1 MKIHEHDGGSI
12 RTFFGRATLLVL
24 GTAVAISVS
33 AVVQAQ
39 SVPSPPSETAKS
51 SSATQEVATPVR
63 GAAMSDALRAS
74 ITKVVLMPG
83 ESPVNEEVDGTYRKA
98 THGITGGMV
107 VGADASTIKKEV
119 GPVNLRIPIPILQ
132 LPGMIAGGIAGATQ
146 SEIQEFRDAL
156 TKDLVEASS
165 QQLVNEKIASDVYF
179 EIREAP
185 NLEPELFAR
194 ETPVPVDTD
203 AILYVGIRDL
213 VIDVDG
219 NEAIITTR
227 VTATMHRRS
236 DETDVY
242 ETMIQYQD
250 RDTLSNWTKNDNA
263 VWRDYANFARHY
275 LGREIA
281 AQVFDS
287 AGVAHTLIPVKSSSV
302 SVSKRNRWQGS
313 SKSLGPTLA
322 WESSLPGSDADPA
335 WAAGIDETKIYYD
348 LEIYDLHRPVYS
360 VKQIPNPQHTVTMN
374 LEACKSYRWSVRPSY
389 HVGGD
394 IKYGPWMRSDTNP
407 AGGNGN
413 VGQKASEAP
422 AFLYDFASLQ
432 IKCGS
437 K

>member
-1 MKIHEHDGGSI
+1 MKIQEHDRGSI
-12 RTFFGRATLLVL
+12 RTFI
-24 GTAVAISVS
+24 GTAVAISASV
-33 AVVQAQ
+33 VVQAQ
-39 SVPSPPSETAKS
+39 GVPM
-51 SSATQEVATPVR
+51 PVP

-74 ITKVVLMPG
+74 IAKVVMMPG
-83 ESPVNEEVDGTYRKA
+83 ESPVNEEVDGTYKKS
-98 THGITGGMV
+98 THGLAGGMIAGS
-107 VGADASTIKKEV
+107 GATTINKEV
-119 GPVNLRIPIPILQ
+119 GPVNLSIPIPILQ

-146 SEIQEFRDAL
+146 REIQEFRDTL
-156 TKDLVEASS
+156 TKDLVEVSS

-185 NLEPELFAR
+185 NLEPRLFAR

-213 VIDVDG
+213 VIDVEG
-219 NEAIITTR
+219 NEAIITAT
-227 VTATMHRRS
+227 VTATMHRHS
-236 DETDVY
+236 DKTDVY
-242 ETMIQYQD
+242 KTVIQYQD

-275 LGREIA
+275 IGREIA
-281 AQVFDS
+281 ARVFDS
-287 AGVAHTLIPVKSSSV
+287 AGIVQTLVPVKSSSV
-302 SVSKRNRWQGS
+302 KASKRNPWHGT

-322 WESSLPGSDADPA
+322 WEFSLPGSDTDPA

-360 VKQIPNPQHTVTMN
+360 MKQIPDPQHTVTAN
-374 LEACKSYRWSVRPSY
+374 LEACQSYRWSVRPSY

-394 IKYGPWMRSDTNP
+394 IKYGPWMRSDSNP

-422 AFLYDFASLQ
+422 AFLYDFASLD

>member
-1 MKIHEHDGGSI
+1 MKEQEHNRGSI
-12 RTFFGRATLLVL
+12 RTFIGRATLLML
-24 GTAVAISVS
+24 GTAVAISAS

-39 SVPSPPSETAKS
+39 GVSSPMPVQGAPMSE
-51 SSATQEVATPVR
+51 
-63 GAAMSDALRAS
+63 ALRAS
-74 ITKVVLMPG
+74 ITKVVLKPG
-83 ESPVNEEVDGTYRKA
+83 ESPVNEAVDGTYRKS
-98 THGITGGMV
+98 TYGLTGGMIA
-107 VGADASTIKKEV
+107 GSDASTIRKEV
-119 GPVNLRIPIPILQ
+119 GPVNLSIPIPILQ

-185 NLEPELFAR
+185 NLEPDLFAR

-213 VIDVDG
+213 TIDVEG
-219 NEAIITTR
+219 NEAIITATA
-227 VTATMHRRS
+227 TATMHRRS

-242 ETMIQYQD
+242 ATTIQYQD

-275 LGREIA
+275 IGREIA

-287 AGVAHTLIPVKSSSV
+287 AAIAHTLIPLKSSSV
-302 SVSKRNRWQGS
+302 GVSKKNRWDGT
-313 SKSLGPTLA
+313 SKSLAPTLA
-322 WESSLPGSDADPA
+322 WELSLPGSDAVPA
-335 WAAGIDETKIYYD
+335 WAAGIDETKIHYD

-360 VKQIPNPQHTVTMN
+360 MKQIQGPQHTVTAN
-374 LEACKSYRWSVRPSY
+374 LEACQSYRWSVRPSY

-394 IKYGPWMRSDTNP
+394 IKYGPWMRSDSSTD
-407 AGGNGN
+407 GSNGN

-422 AFLYDFASLQ
+422 AFLYDFASLE

>member
-1 MKIHEHDGGSI
+1 
-12 RTFFGRATLLVL
+12 
-24 GTAVAISVS
+24 
-33 AVVQAQ
+33 
-39 SVPSPPSETAKS
+39 
-51 SSATQEVATPVR
+51 
-63 GAAMSDALRAS
+63 
-74 ITKVVLMPG
+74 MPG

-98 THGITGGMV
+98 THGLTGGMV
-107 VGADASTIKKEV
+107 VGSEATTIKKEV

-146 SEIQEFRDAL
+146 SEIQKFRDAL

-213 VIDVDG
+213 TIDVEG
-219 NEAIITTR
+219 NDAIITTT
-227 VTATMHRRS
+227 VIATMHRRS

-242 ETMIQYQD
+242 ETTIQYQD
-250 RDTLSNWTKNDNA
+250 RDKLSNWTKNDNA

-275 LGREIA
+275 IGREIT

-287 AGVAHTLIPVKSSSV
+287 AGIAPALIPVKSSSV
-302 SVSKRNRWQGS
+302 NVSKRKPWHGS

-322 WESSLPGSDADPA
+322 WQLSLPGSDADPA
-335 WAAGIDETKIYYD
+335 WAAGIDETRIYYD
-348 LEIYDLHRPVYS
+348 LEIYDLQRPVYS
-360 VKQIPNPQHTVTMN
+360 VKQIPDPQHTVTAK
-374 LEACKSYRWSVRPSY
+374 LKACQSYRWSVRPSY
-389 HVGGD
+389 HVGGN

-407 AGGNGN
+407 DGGNGN

>member
-1 MKIHEHDGGSI
+1 MKIQEHDRGSI
-12 RTFFGRATLLVL
+12 RTFIA
-24 GTAVAISVS
+24 TAVAISAS
-33 AVVQAQ
+33 TFVQAQ
-39 SVPSPPSETAKS
+39 GVPM
-51 SSATQEVATPVR
+51 PVP

-74 ITKVVLMPG
+74 IAKVVMMPG
-83 ESPVNEEVDGTYRKA
+83 ESPVNEEVDGTYKKS
-98 THGITGGMV
+98 THGLAGGMIAGS
-107 VGADASTIKKEV
+107 GATTINKEV
-119 GPVNLRIPIPILQ
+119 GPVNLSIPIPILQ

-146 SEIQEFRDAL
+146 REIQEFRDAL

-185 NLEPELFAR
+185 NLEPRLFAR

-203 AILYVGIRDL
+203 AILYVSIRDL
-213 VIDVDG
+213 TIDVDG
-219 NEAIITTR
+219 NEAIITTT
-227 VTATMHRRS
+227 VAATMHRRS

-242 ETMIQYQD
+242 ETVVQYQD

-275 LGREIA
+275 IGREIA

-287 AGVAHTLIPVKSSSV
+287 AGVAHTLIPVKSGSV
-302 SVSKRNRWQGS
+302 KLSKRNRWHGS

-322 WESSLPGSDADPA
+322 WELSLPGSDADPA

-360 VKQIPNPQHTVTMN
+360 MKQISDPQHTVTAN

-394 IKYGPWMRSDTNP
+394 IQYGPWMRSVSNP
-407 AGGNGN
+407 DGGNGN

-422 AFLYDFASLQ
+422 AYLYDFASLE

>member
-1 MKIHEHDGGSI
+1 MKIQEHDRGSI
-12 RTFFGRATLLVL
+12 RTFI
-24 GTAVAISVS
+24 GTAVAISASV
-33 AVVQAQ
+33 VVQAQ
-39 SVPSPPSETAKS
+39 GVPM
-51 SSATQEVATPVR
+51 PVP

-74 ITKVVLMPG
+74 IAKVVMMPG
-83 ESPVNEEVDGTYRKA
+83 ESPVNEEVDGTYKKS
-98 THGITGGMV
+98 THGLAGGMIAGS
-107 VGADASTIKKEV
+107 GATTINKEV
-119 GPVNLRIPIPILQ
+119 GPVNLSIPIPILQ

-146 SEIQEFRDAL
+146 REIQEFRDAL

-185 NLEPELFAR
+185 NLEPRLFAR

-203 AILYVGIRDL
+203 AILYVSIRDL
-213 VIDVDG
+213 TIDVDG
-219 NEAIITTR
+219 NEAIITTT
-227 VTATMHRRS
+227 VAATMHRRS

-242 ETMIQYQD
+242 ETVVQYQD

-275 LGREIA
+275 IGREIA

-287 AGVAHTLIPVKSSSV
+287 AGVAHTLIPVKSGSV
-302 SVSKRNRWQGS
+302 KLSKRNRWHGS

-322 WESSLPGSDADPA
+322 WELSLPGSDADPA

-360 VKQIPNPQHTVTMN
+360 MKQISDPQHTVTAN

-394 IKYGPWMRSDTNP
+394 IQYGPWMRSVSNP
-407 AGGNGN
+407 DGGNGN

-422 AFLYDFASLQ
+422 AYLYDFASLE

>member
-1 MKIHEHDGGSI
+1 MKIHEHDRGSI
-12 RTFFGRATLLVL
+12 RAFIGRATLLTL
-24 GTAVAISVS
+24 GTAVAISAS

-51 SSATQEVATPVR
+51 SSATEEVATPVP
-63 GAAMSDALRAS
+63 MSEALRAS

-83 ESPVNEEVDGTYRKA
+83 ESPVNEEVDGTFRKS
-98 THGITGGMV
+98 TYGVTGGMV
-107 VGADASTIKKEV
+107 AGSEASTIKKEV

-194 ETPVPVDTD
+194 ETPVPIDTD

-219 NEAIITTR
+219 NEAIITTT
-227 VTATMHRRS
+227 VTATMHRHS

-242 ETMIQYQD
+242 ETTIQYQD

-275 LGREIA
+275 LGRELA
-281 AQVFDS
+281 ARVFDS

-302 SVSKRNRWQGS
+302 SVSKRKPWHGS

-335 WAAGIDETKIYYD
+335 WAAGIDETNIYYD

-360 VKQIPNPQHTVTMN
+360 VKQVPDPQHTVTAK

-394 IKYGPWMRSDTNP
+394 IKYGPWMRSDSNP

>member
-1 MKIHEHDGGSI
+1 MKEQEHKRGSI
-12 RTFFGRATLLVL
+12 RTFIGRATSLIL
-24 GTAVAISVS
+24 GTVVAISAS

-39 SVPSPPSETAKS
+39 GVSSPMPVQDAPMSE
-51 SSATQEVATPVR
+51 
-63 GAAMSDALRAS
+63 ALRAS
-74 ITKVVLMPG
+74 ITKVVLKPG
-83 ESPVNEEVDGTYRKA
+83 ESPVNEEVDGTYRKS
-98 THGITGGMV
+98 TYGITGGMV
-107 VGADASTIKKEV
+107 AGSDASTIRTEV
-119 GPVNLRIPIPILQ
+119 GPVNLSIPIPILQ

-146 SEIQEFRDAL
+146 SEIQKFRDAL
-156 TKDLVEASS
+156 AKDLVEASS

-185 NLEPELFAR
+185 NLEPDLFAR

-213 VIDVDG
+213 TIDVDG
-219 NEAIITTR
+219 NEAIITATA
-227 VTATMHRRS
+227 TATMHRRS

-242 ETMIQYQD
+242 ETTIQYQD

-275 LGREIA
+275 FGREIT

-287 AGVAHTLIPVKSSSV
+287 AALAHTLIPLKSSSV
-302 SVSKRNRWQGS
+302 RVSKRNRWDGT
-313 SKSLGPTLA
+313 SKSLAPTLA
-322 WESSLPGSDADPA
+322 WELSLPGSDADSA
-335 WAAGIDETKIYYD
+335 WAAGIDETKIHYD

-360 VKQIPNPQHTVTMN
+360 MKQIQGPQHTVTAN
-374 LEACKSYRWSVRPSY
+374 LEACRSYRWSVRPSY

-394 IKYGPWMRSDTNP
+394 IKYGPWMRSDSNP
-407 AGGNGN
+407 DGGNGN

-422 AFLYDFASLQ
+422 AFLYDFASLE

>member
-1 MKIHEHDGGSI
+1 MKEREHNRGSI
-12 RTFFGRATLLVL
+12 RTFIGRATLLML
-24 GTAVAISVS
+24 GTAVAISAS

-39 SVPSPPSETAKS
+39 GVSSPMPVQGAPMSE
-51 SSATQEVATPVR
+51 
-63 GAAMSDALRAS
+63 ALRAS
-74 ITKVVLMPG
+74 ITKVVLKPG
-83 ESPVNEEVDGTYRKA
+83 ESPVNEAVDGTYRKS
-98 THGITGGMV
+98 TYGVTGGMIA
-107 VGADASTIKKEV
+107 GSDASTIRKEV
-119 GPVNLRIPIPILQ
+119 GPVNLSIPIPILQ

-185 NLEPELFAR
+185 NLEPDLFAR

-213 VIDVDG
+213 TIDVEG
-219 NEAIITTR
+219 NEAIITATA
-227 VTATMHRRS
+227 TATMHRRS

-242 ETMIQYQD
+242 ATTIQYQD

-275 LGREIA
+275 IGREIA

-287 AGVAHTLIPVKSSSV
+287 AAIAHTLIPLKSSSV
-302 SVSKRNRWQGS
+302 GVSKKNRWDGT
-313 SKSLGPTLA
+313 SKSLAPTLA
-322 WESSLPGSDADPA
+322 WELSLPGSDADPA
-335 WAAGIDETKIYYD
+335 WAAGIDETKIHYD

-360 VKQIPNPQHTVTMN
+360 MKQIQDPQHTVTAN
-374 LEACKSYRWSVRPSY
+374 LEACQSYRWSVRPSY

-394 IKYGPWMRSDTNP
+394 IKYGPWMRSDSNP
-407 AGGNGN
+407 DGGNGN

-422 AFLYDFASLQ
+422 AFLYDFASLE

>member
-12 RTFFGRATLLVL
+12 RTFIRRATLLAL
-24 GTAVAISVS
+24 GTVVAISAS

-39 SVPSPPSETAKS
+39 GVPSPPSETAKP
-51 SSATQEVATPVR
+51 APVTQEVAAPVPR
-63 GAAMSDALRAS
+63 AAMSEALRAS

-83 ESPVNEEVDGTYRKA
+83 ESPVNEEVDGTYRKG

-146 SEIQEFRDAL
+146 NEIQEFRDAL

-213 VIDVDG
+213 TIDVDG
-219 NEAIITTR
+219 NDAIITTR

-236 DETDVY
+236 DETAVY
-242 ETMIQYQD
+242 ETTIQYQD
-250 RDTLSNWTKNDNA
+250 RDTLGNWTKNDNA

-287 AGVAHTLIPVKSSSV
+287 AGIADTLIPVKSSSV
-302 SVSKRNRWQGS
+302 SVSKRKPWQGS

-322 WESSLPGSDADPA
+322 WDSNLPGSDADPA
-335 WAAGIDETKIYYD
+335 WAAGIDETNIYYD

-360 VKQIPNPQHTVTMN
+360 VKQVPDPQHTVTAK

-394 IKYGPWMRSDTNP
+394 IKYGPWMRSDSNP
-407 AGGNGN
+407 GGGNGN

>member
-1 MKIHEHDGGSI
+1 MKIQEHDRGSI
-12 RTFFGRATLLVL
+12 RTFI
-24 GTAVAISVS
+24 GTAVAISAS
-33 AVVQAQ
+33 TFVQAQ
-39 SVPSPPSETAKS
+39 GVPM
-51 SSATQEVATPVR
+51 PVP

-74 ITKVVLMPG
+74 IAKVVMMPG
-83 ESPVNEEVDGTYRKA
+83 ESPVNEEVDGTYKKS
-98 THGITGGMV
+98 THGLAGGMIAGS
-107 VGADASTIKKEV
+107 GATTINKEV
-119 GPVNLRIPIPILQ
+119 GPVNLSIPIPILQ

-146 SEIQEFRDAL
+146 REIQEFRDAL

-185 NLEPELFAR
+185 NLEPRLFAR

-203 AILYVGIRDL
+203 AILYVSIRDL
-213 VIDVDG
+213 TIDVDG
-219 NEAIITTR
+219 NEAIITTT
-227 VTATMHRRS
+227 VAATMHRRS

-242 ETMIQYQD
+242 ETVVQYQD

-275 LGREIA
+275 IGREIA

-287 AGVAHTLIPVKSSSV
+287 AGVAHTLIPVKSGSV
-302 SVSKRNRWQGS
+302 KLSKRNRWHGS

-322 WESSLPGSDADPA
+322 WELSLPGSDADPA

-360 VKQIPNPQHTVTMN
+360 MKQISDPQHTVTAN

-394 IKYGPWMRSDTNP
+394 IQYGPWMRSVSNP
-407 AGGNGN
+407 DGGNGN

-422 AFLYDFASLQ
+422 AYLYDFASLE

>member
-1 MKIHEHDGGSI
+1 MKEQEHDRGSI
-12 RTFFGRATLLVL
+12 RAFIGRATLLML
-24 GTAVAISVS
+24 GTVVAISAS

-39 SVPSPPSETAKS
+39 GVPSPPSTTAKPS
-51 SSATQEVATPVR
+51 PAAQEVPKAVQ
-63 GAAMSDALRAS
+63 GAPMSEALRAS

-83 ESPVNEEVDGTYRKA
+83 ESPVNEEVDGTYKKP
-98 THGITGGMV
+98 TYGVTGGMV
-107 VGADASTIKKEV
+107 AGSDASTIRTEV
-119 GPVNLRIPIPILQ
+119 GPVNLSIPIPILQ

-185 NLEPELFAR
+185 NLEPDLFAR

-213 VIDVDG
+213 TIDVEG
-219 NEAIITTR
+219 NEAIITAT

-242 ETMIQYQD
+242 ETTIQYQD
-250 RDTLSNWTKNDNA
+250 RDTLSNWTKNNNA

-275 LGREIA
+275 IGREITA
-281 AQVFDS
+281 RVFDS
-287 AGVAHTLIPVKSSSV
+287 TAIAHTLIPVKSSSV
-302 SVSKRNRWQGS
+302 KPSKRNRWHGT

-322 WESSLPGSDADPA
+322 WELSLPGSDADPA

-360 VKQIPNPQHTVTMN
+360 MKQIQDPQHTVTAN
-374 LEACKSYRWSVRPSY
+374 LEACQSYRWSVRPSY

-394 IKYGPWMRSDTNP
+394 IKYGPWMRSNTNP
-407 AGGNGN
+407 DGGNGN
-413 VGQKASEAP
+413 VGQKASEAT
-422 AFLYDFASLQ
+422 AFLYDFASLE

>member
-1 MKIHEHDGGSI
+1 MKDHEHDRGSI
-12 RTFFGRATLLVL
+12 CTCSGRATLFML
-24 GTAVAISVS
+24 GMAAAISAS

-39 SVPSPPSETAKS
+39 GVPGAPMSE
-51 SSATQEVATPVR
+51 
-63 GAAMSDALRAS
+63 ALRAS

-83 ESPVNEEVDGTYRKA
+83 ESPVNEEVDGTYKKA
-98 THGITGGMV
+98 THGLAGGMV
-107 VGADASTIKKEV
+107 VGSGATTIHKEV
-119 GPVNLRIPIPILQ
+119 GPVNLSIPIPILQ

-146 SEIQEFRDAL
+146 REIQEFRDAL

-185 NLEPELFAR
+185 NLEPHLFAR

-219 NEAIITTR
+219 NDAIITAT

-242 ETMIQYQD
+242 KTTIQYQD
-250 RDTLSNWTKNDNA
+250 RDTLSNWTRNDNA
-263 VWRDYANFARHY
+263 VWRDYVNFARHY

-281 AQVFDS
+281 ARVFDS
-287 AGVAHTLIPVKSSSV
+287 AGIAHTMMPVKSSSV
-302 SVSKRNRWQGS
+302 SASKRKPWHGT
-313 SKSLGPTLA
+313 SKSLAPTLA
-322 WESSLPGSDADPA
+322 WELSLPGSDADPA

-360 VKQIPNPQHTVTMN
+360 MKQIQAPQHTVTVN
-374 LEACKSYRWSVRPSY
+374 LEACQSYRWSVRPSY

-394 IKYGPWMRSDTNP
+394 IKYGPWMRPNTNP

-422 AFLYDFASLQ
+422 AFLYDFASLK